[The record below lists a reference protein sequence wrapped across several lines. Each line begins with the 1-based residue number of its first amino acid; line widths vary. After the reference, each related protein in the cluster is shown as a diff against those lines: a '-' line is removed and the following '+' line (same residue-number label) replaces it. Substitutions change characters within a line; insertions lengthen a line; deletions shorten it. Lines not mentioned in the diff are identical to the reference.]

1 MLDRREFP
9 PNYNKWVEAAYFHES
24 RRRLQDTASIRQVNG
39 KPFKS
44 EKGAKAIIDHYSLAD
59 THKVARTEGGFVLAR
74 MSLAEQAELKRIASG
89 QESYMEAQQAVLD
102 EMGLAANE
110 HGEYDLTNA
119 QWAEVDQRVDVRLG
133 RRKRDET
140 REKQNKATVLK
151 TGNQITLFD

>member
-1 MLDRREFP
+1 MTDPREFP
-9 PNYNKWVEAAYFHES
+9 PNYNELVAAAYFHAE
-24 RRRLQDTASIRQVNG
+24 RRRLQDMTSIRQVNG

-119 QWAEVDQRVDVRLG
+119 QWAEIDYRVDVRLG
-133 RRKRDET
+133 RRKRVET
-140 REKQNKATVLK
+140 REKQNTTTVLE
-151 TGNQITLFD
+151 TGTQITLFE